1 MLVLG
6 AGFTGRGGRCMG
18 MGESPRTDPRSRVES
33 GPSTVTVDAIPALI
47 SPLAFLV
54 VGVVVT
60 VLVVGAIG
68 RWLQC
73 AGRAYERRH
82 RDRWD

>member
-1 MLVLG
+1 
-6 AGFTGRGGRCMG
+6 
-18 MGESPRTDPRSRVES
+18 
-33 GPSTVTVDAIPALI
+33 VTVDAIPALI

-68 RWLQC
+68 RWLQR

-82 RDRWD
+82 RDRSE

>member
-1 MLVLG
+1 
-6 AGFTGRGGRCMG
+6 
-18 MGESPRTDPRSRVES
+18 MGESPRAHPRSRVES
-33 GPSTVTVDAIPALI
+33 GPSIVTVDAIPALI

-68 RWLQC
+68 RWLQR

-82 RDRWD
+82 RDRSE